1 MEQSSNQ
8 ADVES
13 LQKSAGRRR
22 SLVDFFLGMSVV
34 ILFVAVTALAVG
46 GMLVVK
52 ELRSELRDPA
62 SIHARLVD
70 SGSPSPTPSYK
81 MQNFAYLNPTQSKL
95 DNTTMSWKISSYGER
110 KSIGSNF
117 QYDESKRSLTPSKK
131 GTYFMYIQVTVN
143 CTHKCEAGVL
153 KLEVTGKLTC
163 NVELTDDVEKTPVSK
178 KCWTVTELGNDDLI
192 TQMTVS
198 KKTKE
203 NWSLDQDRSGL
214 GVFLVD

>member
-13 LQKSAGRRR
+13 LQKSVGRRR

-34 ILFVAVTALAVG
+34 VLFVAVTALAVG

-52 ELRSELRDPA
+52 ELRSELRDPG

-70 SGSPSPTPSYK
+70 SGSPSPSPAYK
-81 MQNFAYLNPTQSKL
+81 MHNFAYLEANESKL
-95 DNTTMSWKISSYGER
+95 DNTTMSWRAVRYGER
-110 KSIGSNF
+110 TEIGSNF
-117 QYDESKRSLTPSKK
+117 QYDTLKRSLTPLKK
-131 GTYFMYIQVTVN
+131 GTYFMYIQVTIN

-178 KCWTVTELGNDDLI
+178 KCWTVTQLDNEDLI
-192 TQMTVS
+192 TQMTVP
-198 KKTKE
+198 KKIKE
-203 NWSLDQDRSGL
+203 NWSLDVNRSGL